1 MQKTQTSINT
11 QGFNQVA
18 NLMLQFRKFS
28 LVRNQGNW
36 QIKEENTKLIIKLY

>member
-18 NLMLQFRKFS
+18 NLMLQFMIYLKIRA
-28 LVRNQGNW
+28 
-36 QIKEENTKLIIKLY
+36 IKL

>member
-18 NLMLQFRKFS
+18 NLMLQFRK
-28 LVRNQGNW
+28 
-36 QIKEENTKLIIKLY
+36 KLKYL

>member
-18 NLMLQFRKFS
+18 NLMLQFRTFINVEITTASIMLKI
-28 LVRNQGNW
+28 LQP
-36 QIKEENTKLIIKLY
+36 

>member
-18 NLMLQFRKFS
+18 NLMLQFREKNE
-28 LVRNQGNW
+28 R
-36 QIKEENTKLIIKLY
+36 

>member
-18 NLMLQFRKFS
+18 NLMLQFRNF
-28 LVRNQGNW
+28 
-36 QIKEENTKLIIKLY
+36 KLIS

>member
-18 NLMLQFRKFS
+18 NLMLQFRLYVFF
-28 LVRNQGNW
+28 N
-36 QIKEENTKLIIKLY
+36 KLKYIC